1 MCSKLKLNTTW
12 YRSGVF
18 IIDFDQ
24 SQYIN
29 KVFLQPFVSR
39 VWKASH
45 IVLKTEKAPYLFRN
59 KSCKVYFIQQF
70 IINCWMTIL

>member
-39 VWKASH
+39 V
-45 IVLKTEKAPYLFRN
+45 
-59 KSCKVYFIQQF
+59 
-70 IINCWMTIL
+70 